1 MCSMLIRRYNVVDA
15 YTAELS
21 ANATVEA
28 TFDANVVSLRQKRYK
43 NLRD

>member
-1 MCSMLIRRYNVVDA
+1 MLIRRYNVVDA

-28 TFDANVVSLRQKRYK
+28 TFDANVCQLEAKEV
-43 NLRD
+43 